1 MAGRIFIT
9 SSGYDPECG
18 KHVKDPYLDD
28 GDPLLGACRP
38 DVREAVKPGNFI
50 FAISGKIQSSPSSPP
65 IKQYIMGGF
74 EVSEKI
80 EAVEAYSRFPNSR
93 LKLIDGELYGN
104 VIVDEN
110 GRKHPLDQ
118 HSEKNFDRRCRN
130 FIVGKN
136 LIKPESEREITRAR
150 KETMKIL
157 KRVLGR
163 LGIQPFDL
171 IGRSAKILDDNQ
183 VAIIIEWLLS
193 LKDEETEVK
202 SVHERH

>member
-28 GDPLLGACRP
+28 SNPLLGACRP
-38 DVREAVKPGNFI
+38 DVRAAVIPGNFI
-50 FAISGKIQSSPSSPP
+50 FTISGKLQSSPP

-80 EAVEAYSRFPNSR
+80 DAVEAYSRFPNSR

-104 VIVDEN
+104 VIVDAY
-110 GRKHPLDQ
+110 GGKHPLDQ
-118 HSEKNFDRRCRN
+118 HSEINFDRRCRN

-136 LIKPESEREITRAR
+136 LTKPESEREITRAR

-157 KRVLGR
+157 IQVLGR
-163 LGIQPFDL
+163 LGKQPFDL

-183 VAIIIEWLLS
+183 VVMLIEWLLS
-193 LKDEETEVK
+193 LKDEDTEVK